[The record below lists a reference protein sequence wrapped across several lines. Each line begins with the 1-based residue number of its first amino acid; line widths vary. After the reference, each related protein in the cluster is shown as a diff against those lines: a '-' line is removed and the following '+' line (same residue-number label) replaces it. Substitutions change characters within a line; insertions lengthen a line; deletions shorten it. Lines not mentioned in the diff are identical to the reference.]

1 MIVTNMSNYISS
13 ASTQFANTQYD
24 NFLSKHELPP
34 NTEFVNFKHAYL
46 VLEPGLTHL
55 EYADCLTESEYREH
69 VTTYQ
74 EDAFDVVA
82 FHPHTQLAILHEN
95 KMIADAI
102 YDNPEYYSS

>member
-46 VLEPGLTHL
+46 VL
-55 EYADCLTESEYREH
+55 
-69 VTTYQ
+69 
-74 EDAFDVVA
+74 
-82 FHPHTQLAILHEN
+82 
-95 KMIADAI
+95 
-102 YDNPEYYSS
+102 